1 MNKRRQMVD
10 GSNARFCEIQSIV
23 AWMQRSVIRE
33 FSDTDSGLRYAASR
47 LLSSLRSQRRTVADR
62 ACLLRTF
69 TVVFSFLLLPTI
81 CFAAATDDSLLGII
95 HFDKDNLSPALQTF
109 ALLTLLSLA
118 PGMLIMLSSFT
129 RIVVVLSMLRNAL
142 GLQQTPPNTV
152 IISLALFL
160 TLFTMMPVA
169 KIIYADAYLPYQE
182 EQISTELALQ
192 NAAKPLRHFMLNQ
205 TRENDLQLI
214 LQLAKE
220 PLPSRADEIK
230 FYQLIPAFLL
240 SELQTAFQIGF
251 MIFLPFLLVDLIV
264 SGILMTMGM
273 MMMPPM
279 TISLPIKILLFVLID
294 GFDLVVQALVTSFH

>member
-1 MNKRRQMVD
+1 MSTCKRL
-10 GSNARFCEIQSIV
+10 F
-23 AWMQRSVIRE
+23 
-33 FSDTDSGLRYAASR
+33 
-47 LLSSLRSQRRTVADR
+47 
-62 ACLLRTF
+62 
-69 TVVFSFLLLPTI
+69 FLLITLLPVAG
-81 CFAAATDDSLLGII
+81 FAAADSTLLGAIR
-95 HFDKDNLSPALQTF
+95 FDNDNVSPALQAF
-109 ALLTLLSLA
+109 ALLSVLSLA
-118 PGMLIMLSSFT
+118 PSILIMLSSFT

-169 KIIYADAYLPYQE
+169 KVIYSDAYIPYQE
-182 EQISTELALQ
+182 KQITSEVALQ
-192 NAAKPLRHFMLNQ
+192 KAAKPLQQFMLNQ
-205 TRENDLQLI
+205 TREKDLQLI

-220 PLPSRADEIK
+220 PLPASADEIK

-294 GFDLVVQALVTSFH
+294 GFDLVVQALVSSFH

>member
-1 MNKRRQMVD
+1 MKRNVLSIILILIIPAITHAEPVF
-10 GSNARFCEIQSIV
+10 GAFRFD
-23 AWMQRSVIRE
+23 
-33 FSDTDSGLRYAASR
+33 SDT
-47 LLSSLRSQRRTVADR
+47 V
-62 ACLLRTF
+62 
-69 TVVFSFLLLPTI
+69 
-81 CFAAATDDSLLGII
+81 
-95 HFDKDNLSPALQTF
+95 SPALQAF
-109 ALLTLLSLA
+109 ALLTILSLA
-118 PGMLIMLSSFT
+118 PGILIMLSSFT
-129 RIVVVLSMLRNAL
+129 RIVVVLSMLRSAL

-169 KIIYADAYLPYQE
+169 RQIHDDAYEPYQTKH
-182 EQISTELALQ
+182 ISGEMALQ
-192 NAAKPLRHFMLNQ
+192 KAGQPLREFMLKQ
-205 TRENDLQLI
+205 TREKDLQLI
-214 LQLAKE
+214 WQLARE
-220 PLPSRADEIK
+220 PEPTRAEDIK

>member
-1 MNKRRQMVD
+1 MNK
-10 GSNARFCEIQSIV
+10 
-23 AWMQRSVIRE
+23 
-33 FSDTDSGLRYAASR
+33 GLLFI
-47 LLSSLRSQRRTVADR
+47 LL
-62 ACLLRTF
+62 
-69 TVVFSFLLLPTI
+69 LLLPVVS
-81 CFAAATDDSLLGII
+81 FAASPDNPLFSAIQFDD
-95 HFDKDNLSPALQTF
+95 DNVSPALQVF
-109 ALLTLLSLA
+109 ALLSVLSLA
-118 PGMLIMLSSFT
+118 PSILIMLSSFT

-152 IISLALFL
+152 IMSLALFL

-169 KIIYADAYLPYQE
+169 KMIYSQAYLPYQAK
-182 EQISTELALQ
+182 QISSEVALQ
-192 NAAKPLRHFMLNQ
+192 EAAKPLQAFMLKQ
-205 TRENDLQLI
+205 TREKDLQLI

-220 PLPSRADEIK
+220 PLPSQASEIK

-294 GFDLVVQALVTSFH
+294 GFDLVAQALVTSFH

>member
-1 MNKRRQMVD
+1 MSWYK
-10 GSNARFCEIQSIV
+10 C
-23 AWMQRSVIRE
+23 
-33 FSDTDSGLRYAASR
+33 
-47 LLSSLRSQRRTVADR
+47 LLSI
-62 ACLLRTF
+62 
-69 TVVFSFLLLPTI
+69 LLLGLPI
-81 CFAAATDDSLLGII
+81 LSFAAEPDMLLGAIR
-95 HFDKDNLSPALQTF
+95 FDHETVSPALKVF
-109 ALLTLLSLA
+109 ALLTVLSLA
-118 PGMLIMLSSFT
+118 PGILIMLSSFT
-129 RIVVVLSMLRNAL
+129 RIVVVLSMQRTAL

-169 KIIYADAYLPYQE
+169 KTIYDEAYVPYQTK
-182 EQISTELALQ
+182 QIDDELALQ
-192 NAAKPLRHFMLNQ
+192 KATQPLREFMLKQ
-205 TRENDLQLI
+205 TREKDLRLI
-214 LQLAKE
+214 WQLAKE
-220 PLPSRADEIK
+220 PVPSQASDIK

-294 GFDLVVQALVTSFH
+294 GFDLVVQALVSSFH

>member
-1 MNKRRQMVD
+1 MSK
-10 GSNARFCEIQSIV
+10 GK
-23 AWMQRSVIRE
+23 
-33 FSDTDSGLRYAASR
+33 L
-47 LLSSLRSQRRTVADR
+47 LLSILI
-62 ACLLRTF
+62 
-69 TVVFSFLLLPTI
+69 LLLPI
-81 CFAAATDDSLLGII
+81 ISLAAAPYDTVLGSIR
-95 HFDKDNLSPALQTF
+95 FDKDNVSPALQVF
-109 ALLTLLSLA
+109 ALLTVLSLA
-118 PGMLIMLSSFT
+118 PSILIMLSSFT

-169 KIIYADAYLPYQE
+169 KVIYSQAYLPYQAK
-182 EQISTELALQ
+182 QINSEVALQ
-192 NAAKPLRHFMLNQ
+192 KAAEPLRQFMLRQ
-205 TRENDLQLI
+205 TREKDLQLI

-220 PLPSRADEIK
+220 PLPSQADDIK
-230 FYQLIPAFLL
+230 FHQLIPAFLL